1 MTFKEEKYQSTK
13 NKAASSSVC
22 SGSQKSTNGPT
33 LSSLSSIS
41 VNKENLS
48 SKIDNENYQFEN
60 LANSYEK

>member
-1 MTFKEEKYQSTK
+1 MTFKEAKYQSTK

-41 VNKENLS
+41 VNKENL
-48 SKIDNENYQFEN
+48 NENYQFEN